1 MAIDKILDCPVMETI
16 KVMGGK
22 WKPRILWHL
31 REGPATFGDLRRVVG
46 VSEKVLTENL
56 LALARDNIVSRT
68 PLRHGDMVY
77 VEYGYTDYGRSLLPV
92 LNAMGNWGL
101 VHTGQAQGVATQS
114 RGRAS

>member
-1 MAIDKILDCPVMETI
+1 MAIDKIVDCPVMETI
-16 KVMGGK
+16 KVVGGK

-31 REGPATFGDLRRVVG
+31 RKGPATFGDLRRVLG
-46 VSEKVLTENL
+46 VSEKVLTDNL

-77 VEYGYTDYGRSLLPV
+77 VEYGYTDYGRSLVPV
-92 LNAMGNWGL
+92 LNAMGHWGL
-101 VHTGQAQGVATQS
+101 VHAGLDVVVADQE